1 MGGLFKDS
9 KSIKEK
15 SDSLQ
20 SDGFTTFIP
29 TVGDGLMLKYKN
41 WYMLQ
46 EKTLSD
52 SEIENLIDK
61 SQKGVQRVIDDT
73 DRDESERKQGREVL
87 KWIEGVRKTWEKEGS
102 LHPNVVNSLMRTVT
116 GVQSGR
122 YGYMVRNGSKK
133 VPPDYRRK

>member
-1 MGGLFKDS
+1 MGGLFKNSD
-9 KSIKEK
+9 SIKEE
-15 SDSLQ
+15 SCSLQ
-20 SDGFTTFIP
+20 SDGFSTFIP
-29 TVGDGLMLKYKN
+29 KVGDGLMLKYKN

-61 SQKGVQRVIDDT
+61 SEKGVQRVIGDT
-73 DRDESERKQGREVL
+73 DRDEDERKQGREVL
-87 KWIEGVRKTWEKEGS
+87 KWIQGVRKTWDKEGS

-122 YGYMVRNGSKK
+122 YGYMVRKGSKK
-133 VPPDYRRK
+133 VPKDYRSK

>member
-9 KSIKEK
+9 DSLKEK
-15 SDSLQ
+15 SGSLQ
-20 SDGFTTFIP
+20 SDGVSTFIP
-29 TVGDGLMLKYKN
+29 RDGDGLMLKYKN

-87 KWIEGVRKTWEKEGS
+87 KWIEGVRKTWDKEGS
-102 LHPNVVNSLMRTVT
+102 LHPNVINSLMRTVT

-122 YGYMVRNGSKK
+122 YGYMVRKGSKK
-133 VPPDYRRK
+133 VPKDYRRK